1 MSVGHVARLLETN
14 GIPTV
19 IIAARAF
26 RDHLAKMTLPRVV
39 TTPYPMGRPLGAPGD
54 VQSQRRSI
62 LSALELLESAG
73 RVGTIVDLTGDYTPG
88 LQSSV

>member
-1 MSVGHVARLLETN
+1 MEDA

-54 VQSQRRSI
+54 NQSQRKSI
-62 LSALELLESAG
+62 LSALDLLNSAG
-73 RVGTIVDLTGDYTPG
+73 QAGTIMDLTGSYTTALG
-88 LQSSV
+88 KKD

>member
-1 MSVGHVARLLETN
+1 MEAA
-14 GIPTV
+14 GISTV

-54 VQSQRRSI
+54 LQSQRKSI

-73 RVGTIVDLTGDYTPG
+73 QVGTIVDLTGNYSPG
-88 LQSSV
+88 LKSNV

>member
-1 MSVGHVARLLETN
+1 MEEA

-39 TTPYPMGRPLGAPGD
+39 TTPHPMGRPLGAPGD
-54 VQSQRRSI
+54 HQRQRDTI
-62 LSALELLESAG
+62 LSALDLLESA
-73 RVGTIVDLTGDYTPG
+73 RQVGTILDLPG
-88 LQSSV
+88 SYMS

>member
-1 MSVGHVARLLETN
+1 MEDA

-54 VQSQRRSI
+54 HQSQRQSI
-62 LSALELLESAG
+62 LSALDLLESAG
-73 RVGTIVDLTGDYTPG
+73 QVGTILDLTGSYTP
-88 LQSSV
+88 VARRRD